1 MANSF
6 VGAAPGVDY
15 YITHPNKPI
24 STAINENLP
33 KLFQPWKIRET
44 TFPNRLGVSPMCTY
58 SADKNFESTP
68 FHLAH
73 YGAFAFRGAGFIIV
87 EATSVSK
94 EGPISPYDLA
104 IFTENQATKLKT
116 ITDFAHTQKQII
128 GVQLAHAGRKAS
140 ANRPW
145 ERNPSQNPPWKGG
158 KICSEEN
165 GGWPNSTVAPSPLKF
180 DADMALPLELSVAE
194 IKSLVK
200 KFGDAAERAI
210 NVAGFDFVEV
220 HAAHGYLLNEFLSPL
235 SNKRTDEYGGSFE
248 NRIRFVVEVIT
259 EVRSR
264 IGPSVP
270 LFLRVSAADNV
281 ESKDAWRVEDTIK
294 LGEVAVDLGVDFIDI
309 SSGGVS
315 SEQVF
320 SLGKTYPY
328 VLNDHL
334 ARLVKKALGDKVL
347 VGCVGGLGIDAQVTN
362 GLLEDGAFDVALAA
376 SPFLQNP
383 GLVWDF
389 ADRLG
394 VDLYTAP
401 QYARFDGKRAKKW
414 QKETVIEK
422 TGN

>member
-1 MANSF
+1 M
-6 VGAAPGVDY
+6 
-15 YITHPNKPI
+15 
-24 STAINENLP
+24 
-33 KLFQPWKIRET
+33 
-44 TFPNRLGVSPMCTY
+44 
-58 SADKNFESTP
+58 
-68 FHLAH
+68 
-73 YGAFAFRGAGFIIV
+73 
-87 EATSVSK
+87 
-94 EGPISPYDLA
+94 
-104 IFTENQATKLKT
+104 
-116 ITDFAHTQKQII
+116 
-128 GVQLAHAGRKAS
+128 
-140 ANRPW
+140 
-145 ERNPSQNPPWKGG
+145 
-158 KICSEEN
+158 
-165 GGWPNSTVAPSPLKF
+165 
-180 DADMALPLELSVAE
+180 
-194 IKSLVK
+194 
-200 KFGDAAERAI
+200 
-210 NVAGFDFVEV
+210 
-220 HAAHGYLLNEFLSPL
+220 
-235 SNKRTDEYGGSFE
+235 
-248 NRIRFVVEVIT
+248 
-259 EVRSR
+259 
-264 IGPSVP
+264 P